1 MVSLG
6 AAPGIL
12 LQDFLLCL
20 LPPPAPFPTWY
31 HPDEHHWSVKC
42 ALPGS
47 GSQSLLVATAASCN
61 RLCLSGPGRVALG
74 ASVRAFAG
82 RACPSKKATS

>member
-6 AAPGIL
+6 AVPGIL
-12 LQDFLLCL
+12 LQYFLLCS
-20 LPPPAPFPTWY
+20 PHHPTWY
-31 HPDEHHWSVKC
+31 HPDEQHWSVKC

-47 GSQSLLVATAASCN
+47 DSQSLCVATDASCN
-61 RLCLSGPGRVALG
+61 RRCLSSPGKVTLG

-82 RACPSKKATS
+82 RACPSKTATS